1 MKEFYVDNCCTWR
14 AKLQSVFGPHLK
26 VSLDI
31 FHAVKR
37 IGEKIPKRHELR
49 VSCMQELRMVFR
61 QPSDK
66 GIERT
71 MTTRAS
77 GTYTQTCFALVWLL
91 MYEPLT
97 CNSTIDVIAE
107 QMQVFQ
113 SCCTAKESS
122 TGEKFLSDA
131 ALKENKYFELKNSW
145 GCRPNSNYLL
155 N

>member
-1 MKEFYVDNCCTWR
+1 MDKKWVSQYNALFCVLNDVGQIVTWRLTSDLSFATVESFLVTLRDRFCKQGVTVKEFYVDNCCTWR

-71 MTTRAS
+71 MTTPS
-77 GTYTQTCFALVWLL
+77 PGTYTQTKMHCIGV
-91 MYEPLT
+91 
-97 CNSTIDVIAE
+97 
-107 QMQVFQ
+107 
-113 SCCTAKESS
+113 
-122 TGEKFLSDA
+122 A
-131 ALKENKYFELKNSW
+131 AHI
-145 GCRPNSNYLL
+145 
-155 N
+155 